1 MNRQTQ
7 KDLQTIVQKNYE
19 EVAELYSE
27 TRKKVLWPELTALTQ
42 MVKVGDSVLDVGCG
56 SGKLLQAFSE
66 KEINYLGIDPSGKL
80 LELARAEWGEN
91 DKRKFAEGDI
101 LDLGKL
107 SETEFDYVFCI
118 AVLQHIP
125 GEKLRIQA
133 LRQLRNK
140 VKKDGIIIVSN
151 WNMWSEAFAK
161 KKFVKLI
168 FKFFLLKL
176 IGKNK
181 MDFGDVLFDWKNPQG
196 YSVSK
201 RYYHAFILPELKR
214 LAKKSGLKV
223 EKIVKDT
230 HNHYL
235 ILRKS

>member
-27 TRKKVLWPELTALTQ
+27 TRKKVLWPELTALAQ

-107 SETEFDYVFCI
+107 SETEFDFVFCI

-201 RYYHAFILPELKR
+201 RYYHAFRLSELKS
-214 LAKKSGLKV
+214 LVKKSGLKL
-223 EKIVKDT
+223 EKITKDS
-230 HNHYL
+230 HNFYL
-235 ILRKS
+235 VLRKS

>member
-27 TRKKVLWPELTALTQ
+27 TRKKVLWPELTALAQ

-107 SETEFDYVFCI
+107 SETEFDFVFCI

-201 RYYHAFILPELKR
+201 RYYHAFTLSELKR

>member
-7 KDLQTIVQKNYE
+7 KDLQTIVEKNYE

-27 TRKKVLWPELTALTQ
+27 TRKKVLWPELTALAEL
-42 MVKVGDSVLDVGCG
+42 VKTGESIMDVGCG
-56 SGKLLQAFSE
+56 SGKLLQALSE
-66 KEINYLGIDPSGKL
+66 KEINYLGIDPSKKL
-80 LELARAEWGEN
+80 IEIARGEWGETE
-91 DKRKFAEGDI
+91 KRKFIMGDV
-101 LDLGKL
+101 LDLGKV

-133 LRQLRNK
+133 LRQLKNK
-140 VKKDGIIIVSN
+140 IKPDGQIIISN
-151 WNMWSEAFAK
+151 WNMWSEAFEK
-161 KKFVKLI
+161 KKFRRLI

-201 RYYHAFILPELKR
+201 RYYHAFTLPELKR